1 MQNMVTF
8 VIVNGGKSRAYVY
21 VRLFL
26 KMLFS
31 FINDKIEYQRT
42 PLYTNTNENQTKF
55 RKLKMATNKQQNWEV
70 LCVCRDSSLNK
81 ASECLRHVMD
91 NCTGFTDEEQNLQR
105 LFSHQNIQKTA
116 VFFCNNFQS
125 MYLYGTLK
133 GKTLWFKRCI
143 HFIFQKNRSEE
154 EGMMVR
160 KVNGG

>member
-55 RKLKMATNKQQNWEV
+55 RKLKMTTNKQQN
-70 LCVCRDSSLNK
+70 
-81 ASECLRHVMD
+81 
-91 NCTGFTDEEQNLQR
+91 
-105 LFSHQNIQKTA
+105 
-116 VFFCNNFQS
+116 
-125 MYLYGTLK
+125 
-133 GKTLWFKRCI
+133 
-143 HFIFQKNRSEE
+143 
-154 EGMMVR
+154 
-160 KVNGG
+160 